1 MQSVDVAIVGG
12 GMVGLAV
19 ACGLQGSG
27 LRVAVLEKAEPRPL
41 AADAPPALRVS
52 AINAASEKLL
62 TKLDVW
68 REIVAQR
75 ASCYHGMEVWDKDS
89 FGHISFDDQ
98 SMGFSHLGYII
109 ENAVVHHALWQKA
122 QRCADV
128 TLLAPAELQ
137 QVAWG
142 ENEAFLS
149 LQDGSMLTARL
160 VIGADGANSWLR
172 NKADIPLTFWD
183 YHHHALVA
191 TIRTAEPHQA
201 VARQAFHGDGILAFL
216 PLSDPHLCSIVWSLS
231 PGEAQRMQQ
240 ADETTFNQAL
250 NIAFDNRLGLCQLA
264 SEREVFPLTGRY
276 ARQFAA
282 HRLALVGDAA
292 HTIHP
297 LAGQGVNLGFMD
309 AAELIDE
316 LEAPARPGQRYRPAS
331 LSAPLRAQPQAQRGA
346 DAGGHAGLPRNVL
359 RESSG
364 EETSSRCGT
373 QTGRYA
379 AGRETAADSPGDGP
393 QRSAC
398 LVTLTASHFFHPAW
412 APGFPP
418 HLKYSNF
425 TSFSH

>member
-27 LRVAVLEKAEPRPL
+27 LRVAVLEQRVPEPL
-41 AADAPPALRVS
+41 AADAPPQLRVS

-62 TKLDVW
+62 TRLGVW
-68 REIVAQR
+68 QDILSRR

-98 SMGFSHLGYII
+98 SMGYSHLGHIV
-109 ENAVVHHALWQKA
+109 ENSVIHYALWNKA
-122 QRCADV
+122 QQSSDI

-142 ENEAFLS
+142 ENETFLT
-149 LQDGSMLTARL
+149 LKDGSMLTARL

-183 YHHHALVA
+183 YQHHALVA
-191 TIRTAEPHQA
+191 TIRTEEPHDA
-201 VARQAFHGDGILAFL
+201 VARQVFHGEGILAFL

-231 PGEAQRMQQ
+231 PEEAQRMQQ
-240 ADETTFNQAL
+240 ASEDEFNRAL
-250 NIAFDNRLGLCQLA
+250 NIAFDNRLGLCKVESARQ
-264 SEREVFPLTGRY
+264 VFPLTGRY

-282 HRLALVGDAA
+282 HRLVLVGDAA

-309 AAELIDE
+309 AAELIAE
-316 LEAPARPGQRYRPAS
+316 LKRLHRQGKDIGQYIYLRRYERSRKHSAALMLASMQGFRDLFSGTNPAKKLLRDIGLKLADTLPGVKPQLIRQAMGLNDLPEW
-331 LSAPLRAQPQAQRGA
+331 LR
-346 DAGGHAGLPRNVL
+346 
-359 RESSG
+359 
-364 EETSSRCGT
+364 
-373 QTGRYA
+373 
-379 AGRETAADSPGDGP
+379 
-393 QRSAC
+393 
-398 LVTLTASHFFHPAW
+398 
-412 APGFPP
+412 
-418 HLKYSNF
+418 
-425 TSFSH
+425 

>member
-27 LRVAVLEKAEPRPL
+27 LRVAVLEQRVPEPL
-41 AADAPPALRVS
+41 AADAPPQLRVS

-62 TKLDVW
+62 TRLGVW
-68 REIVAQR
+68 QDILSRR

-98 SMGFSHLGYII
+98 SMGYSHLGHIV
-109 ENAVVHHALWQKA
+109 ENSVIHYALWNKA
-122 QRCADV
+122 QQSSDI

-142 ENEAFLS
+142 ENETFLT
-149 LQDGSMLTARL
+149 LKDGSMLTARL

-183 YHHHALVA
+183 YQHHALVA
-191 TIRTAEPHQA
+191 TIRTEEPHDA
-201 VARQAFHGDGILAFL
+201 VARQVFHGEGILAFL

-231 PGEAQRMQQ
+231 PEEAQRMQQ
-240 ADETTFNQAL
+240 ASEDEFNRAL
-250 NIAFDNRLGLCQLA
+250 NIAFDNRLGLCKVESARQ
-264 SEREVFPLTGRY
+264 VFPLTGRY

-309 AAELIDE
+309 AAELIAE
-316 LEAPARPGQRYRPAS
+316 LKRLHRQGKDIGQYIYLRRYERSRKHSAALMLAGMQGFRDLFSGTNPVKKLLRDTGLKLADTLPGVKPQLIRQAMGLNDLPEW
-331 LSAPLRAQPQAQRGA
+331 LR
-346 DAGGHAGLPRNVL
+346 
-359 RESSG
+359 
-364 EETSSRCGT
+364 
-373 QTGRYA
+373 
-379 AGRETAADSPGDGP
+379 
-393 QRSAC
+393 
-398 LVTLTASHFFHPAW
+398 
-412 APGFPP
+412 
-418 HLKYSNF
+418 
-425 TSFSH
+425 

>member
-27 LRVAVLEKAEPRPL
+27 LRVAVLEQRVPEPL
-41 AADAPPALRVS
+41 AADAPPQLRVS

-62 TKLDVW
+62 TRLGVW
-68 REIVAQR
+68 QDILSRR

-98 SMGFSHLGYII
+98 SMGYSHLGHIV
-109 ENAVVHHALWQKA
+109 ENSVIHYALWNKA
-122 QRCADV
+122 QQSSDI

-142 ENEAFLS
+142 ENETFLT
-149 LQDGSMLTARL
+149 LKDGSMLTARL

-183 YHHHALVA
+183 YQHHALVV
-191 TIRTAEPHQA
+191 TIRTEEPHDA
-201 VARQAFHGDGILAFL
+201 VARQVFHGEGILAFL

-231 PGEAQRMQQ
+231 PEEAQRMQQ
-240 ADETTFNQAL
+240 ASEDEFNRAL
-250 NIAFDNRLGLCQLA
+250 NIAFDNRLGLCKVESARQ
-264 SEREVFPLTGRY
+264 VFPLTGRY

-282 HRLALVGDAA
+282 HRLVLVGDAA

-309 AAELIDE
+309 AAELIAE
-316 LEAPARPGQRYRPAS
+316 LKRLHRQGKDIGQYIYLRRYERSRKHSAALMLAGMQGFRDLFFGTNPAKKLLRDIGLKLADTLPGVKPQLIRQAMGLNDLPEW
-331 LSAPLRAQPQAQRGA
+331 LR
-346 DAGGHAGLPRNVL
+346 
-359 RESSG
+359 
-364 EETSSRCGT
+364 
-373 QTGRYA
+373 
-379 AGRETAADSPGDGP
+379 
-393 QRSAC
+393 
-398 LVTLTASHFFHPAW
+398 
-412 APGFPP
+412 
-418 HLKYSNF
+418 
-425 TSFSH
+425 

>member
-27 LRVAVLEKAEPRPL
+27 LRVAVLEQRVPEPL
-41 AADAPPALRVS
+41 AADAPPQLRVS

-62 TKLDVW
+62 TRLGVW
-68 REIVAQR
+68 QDILSRR

-98 SMGFSHLGYII
+98 SMGYSHLGHIV
-109 ENAVVHHALWQKA
+109 ENSVIHYALWNKA
-122 QRCADV
+122 QQSSDI

-142 ENEAFLS
+142 ENETFLT
-149 LQDGSMLTARL
+149 LKDGSMLTARL

-183 YHHHALVA
+183 YQHHALVA
-191 TIRTAEPHQA
+191 TIRTEEPHDA
-201 VARQAFHGDGILAFL
+201 VARQVFHGEGILAFL

-231 PGEAQRMQQ
+231 PEEAQRMQQ
-240 ADETTFNQAL
+240 ASEDEFNRAL
-250 NIAFDNRLGLCQLA
+250 NIAFDNRLGLCKVESARQ
-264 SEREVFPLTGRY
+264 VFPLTGRY

-309 AAELIDE
+309 AAELIAE
-316 LEAPARPGQRYRPAS
+316 LKRLHRQGKDIGQYIYLRRYERSRKHSAALMLAGMQGFRDLFSGTNPVKKLLRDIGLKLADTLPGVKPQLIRQAMGLNDLPEW
-331 LSAPLRAQPQAQRGA
+331 LR
-346 DAGGHAGLPRNVL
+346 
-359 RESSG
+359 
-364 EETSSRCGT
+364 
-373 QTGRYA
+373 
-379 AGRETAADSPGDGP
+379 
-393 QRSAC
+393 
-398 LVTLTASHFFHPAW
+398 
-412 APGFPP
+412 
-418 HLKYSNF
+418 
-425 TSFSH
+425 

>member
-27 LRVAVLEKAEPRPL
+27 LRVAVLEQRVPEPL
-41 AADAPPALRVS
+41 AADAPPQLRVS

-62 TKLDVW
+62 TRLGVW
-68 REIVAQR
+68 QDILSRR

-98 SMGFSHLGYII
+98 SMGYSHLGHIV
-109 ENAVVHHALWQKA
+109 ENSVIHYALWNKA
-122 QRCADV
+122 QQSSDI

-142 ENEAFLS
+142 ENETFLT
-149 LQDGSMLTARL
+149 LKDGSMLTARL

-183 YHHHALVA
+183 YQHHALVA
-191 TIRTAEPHQA
+191 TIRTEEPHDA
-201 VARQAFHGDGILAFL
+201 VARQVFHGEGILAFL

-231 PGEAQRMQQ
+231 PEEAQRMQQ
-240 ADETTFNQAL
+240 ASEDEFNRAL
-250 NIAFDNRLGLCQLA
+250 NIAFDNRLGLCKVESARQ
-264 SEREVFPLTGRY
+264 VFPLTGRY

-309 AAELIDE
+309 AAELIAE
-316 LEAPARPGQRYRPAS
+316 LKRLHRQGKDIGQYIYLRRYDRSRKHSAALMLAGMQGFRDLFSGTNPVKKLLRDIGLKLADTLPGVKPQLIRQAMGLNDLPEW
-331 LSAPLRAQPQAQRGA
+331 LR
-346 DAGGHAGLPRNVL
+346 
-359 RESSG
+359 
-364 EETSSRCGT
+364 
-373 QTGRYA
+373 
-379 AGRETAADSPGDGP
+379 
-393 QRSAC
+393 
-398 LVTLTASHFFHPAW
+398 
-412 APGFPP
+412 
-418 HLKYSNF
+418 
-425 TSFSH
+425 